1 MPDNDIFSAYVTG
14 LGALLTTPGEP
25 KDGERA
31 GEAARPLAPYSAAEI
46 AEAERFLSQSQAV
59 RAELWQRWQAA
70 ADDSTRSLAEV
81 QLLGAAAADLAI
93 AERLLSEMA
102 PPTEK
107 MRTRGQSTSEDGA
120 LIRMA
125 LTNPEALL
133 RPAPLPEV
141 ARAPDQQA
149 EQLKTA
155 VWNCLEAVKTG
166 AAKAS
171 KDAFAGLLAPQYLA
185 ILEEAAQL
193 LGDQMA
199 ARLPDLADK
208 LKLAVGY
215 ILAAHDKLRQLLGPE
230 AEEQIKKAVVDL
242 FGKVQDEKVVAGI
255 VGKFLDTES
264 RYKQSKGWIDAYQG
278 KPTALPA
285 TTERI
290 AALQGSFAGRVKIA
304 DVIVKGLAAA
314 KLLLTISAVPPV
326 ATVIVAAAYLGVIGF
341 VLYSAH
347 DHVDS
352 DRFPFFDR
360 VVGVS
365 GVLKADLGV
374 ASA

>member
-1 MPDNDIFSAYVTG
+1 MSDNDIFSAYVTG
-14 LGALLTTPGEP
+14 LDALLTAPGEL

-59 RAELWQRWQAA
+59 RTELWQRWQAA
-70 ADDSTRSLAEV
+70 ADGSARSLAEV

-93 AERLLSEMA
+93 AERLLSDMA
-102 PPTEK
+102 PPTAK
-107 MRTRGQSTSEDGA
+107 MRARGQSTSEDAG
-120 LIRMA
+120 LIQMA
-125 LTNPEALL
+125 LTRPEILL
-133 RPAPLPEV
+133 RPAQLPDISRE
-141 ARAPDQQA
+141 PGQEA

-171 KDAFAGLLAPQYLA
+171 KDSVAGLLAPKYLA
-185 ILEEAAQL
+185 VLEEAAQL
-193 LGDQMA
+193 LGDQIA
-199 ARLPDLADK
+199 ARLPDLAEK
-208 LKLAVGY
+208 LKLAIGY
-215 ILAAHDKLRQLLGPE
+215 ILAANDKLRQLLGPE

-242 FGKVQDEKVVAGI
+242 FGKVQDEKVIAGV
-255 VGKFLDTES
+255 VGKFLDTKG
-264 RYKQSKGWIDAYQG
+264 RYEESKGWIDAYKG
-278 KPTALPA
+278 DKTALPT
-285 TTERI
+285 TTEHI
-290 AALQGSFAGRVKIA
+290 AALQGSFAGRVKIV

-314 KLLLTISAVPPV
+314 KLLLTVSSVPPV

-365 GVLKADLGV
+365 GILKTELGV
-374 ASA
+374 DG